1 MYMKQKEKRKE
12 GQQNGITTIKKEIQ
26 KTIIVLLSV
35 SLALVGIITC
45 VLNYVSTTRAME
57 DSMQVTAQ
65 VAADQVSNRLEADMN
80 VIEMLG
86 TMVDLAS
93 DSVPIADK
101 NKAMGEYQ
109 NQYAWKSYGITGRD
123 GINIF
128 ETTTDISQR
137 DYFKEALNGTTSI
150 SDPVYS
156 KTTNE
161 LVIVMATPLWK
172 DGVQNSQV
180 IGVVYVS
187 VDASDLSDI
196 ATSIK
201 VSKNGT
207 AYILNKEGTAIAH
220 QNMDFV
226 ENEKNNIKESSSD
239 SSLNS
244 VAKFEKQMIQGGK
257 GFGRY
262 TYEGTRWII
271 GYAPVG
277 INGWSLAVAA
287 PLTDFLGSTILGI
300 VITIIALVIALFVA
314 IRVANRTGEE
324 IGGAVKVCS
333 DRLKLLA
340 EGDLDTPV
348 TTLNTNNETK
358 LLEQST
364 IEIVNSLHTIIG
376 DIKHILSEM
385 ASGNFEVHSEIGS
398 DKYIGAYSEIHLAMR
413 DLRNTLSN
421 TLEAIVEASEQ
432 VDAGASQLATG
443 ATELAEGATEQA
455 AAIEEMSATVTD
467 VTQQVEK
474 TAKATDEAH
483 DNAKIVGKEA
493 AASKDKMNE
502 LTEAMKKIEETSN
515 AIKDIIA
522 KIEDIASQTNLLS
535 LNAAIEAARAGEAGR
550 GFAVVADQ
558 IRRLAE
564 QSAQSAVDTR
574 NMIESSIDE
583 VTNGSRITNET
594 EEALDKVLAEIDEI
608 VLSVAN
614 VRVASDKQ
622 SAAMEQIEKAVD
634 QISGVV
640 QANSASAQQSSATSE
655 ELSAQAQTLK
665 DLIGQ
670 FTIMKK

>member
-1 MYMKQKEKRKE
+1 MYMQQKEKRKK
-12 GQQNGITTIKKEIQ
+12 GQKNGMTTIKKEIQ

-35 SLALVGIITC
+35 SLTLVGIITC
-45 VLNYVSTTRAME
+45 VLNYVSTTGAMK

-65 VAADQVSNRLEADMN
+65 VAADKVSNRLEADMN

-86 TMVDLAS
+86 TMGDIAS

-109 NQYAWKSYGITGRD
+109 NQYDWKSYGITGRD

-172 DGVQNSQV
+172 DGVPNSQV

-207 AYILNKEGTAIAH
+207 AYILNKDGTAIAH

-300 VITIIALVIALFVA
+300 VITIVMLVIALFVA

-358 LLEQST
+358 ILEQST
-364 IEIVNSLHTIIG
+364 IEIVNSLQTIIG

-522 KIEDIASQTNLLS
+522 EIEDIASQTNLLS

-594 EEALDKVLAEIDEI
+594 EEALDKVLAEIDAI

>member
-1 MYMKQKEKRKE
+1 MKQKEKRKE

>member
-1 MYMKQKEKRKE
+1 MYMQQKEKRKK
-12 GQQNGITTIKKEIQ
+12 GQKNGMTTIKKEIQ

-35 SLALVGIITC
+35 SLTLVGIITC
-45 VLNYVSTTRAME
+45 VLNYVSTTGAMK

-65 VAADQVSNRLEADMN
+65 VAADKVSNRLEADMN

-86 TMVDLAS
+86 TMVDIAS

-109 NQYAWKSYGITGRD
+109 NQYDWKSYGITGRD

-172 DGVQNSQV
+172 DGVPNSQV

-239 SSLNS
+239 SSFNS
-244 VAKFEKQMIQGGK
+244 VAKFEKQMIQGDK

-287 PLTDFLGSTILGI
+287 PLTDFLGSTILSI
-300 VITIIALVIALFVA
+300 VITIVMLVIALFAA

-358 LLEQST
+358 ILEQST
-364 IEIVNSLHTIIG
+364 IEIVNSLQTIIG

-467 VTQQVEK
+467 VTQQVER
-474 TAKATDEAH
+474 TTKATDEAH

-515 AIKDIIA
+515 AIKNIIA
-522 KIEDIASQTNLLS
+522 EIEDIASQTNLLS

-594 EEALDKVLAEIDEI
+594 EEALDKVLAEIDAI

-614 VRVASDKQ
+614 ARVASDKQ
-622 SAAMEQIEKAVD
+622 AVAMEQIEKAVD

>member
-1 MYMKQKEKRKE
+1 
-12 GQQNGITTIKKEIQ
+12 
-26 KTIIVLLSV
+26 
-35 SLALVGIITC
+35 
-45 VLNYVSTTRAME
+45 
-57 DSMQVTAQ
+57 
-65 VAADQVSNRLEADMN
+65 
-80 VIEMLG
+80 
-86 TMVDLAS
+86 
-93 DSVPIADK
+93 
-101 NKAMGEYQ
+101 
-109 NQYAWKSYGITGRD
+109 
-123 GINIF
+123 
-128 ETTTDISQR
+128 
-137 DYFKEALNGTTSI
+137 
-150 SDPVYS
+150 
-156 KTTNE
+156 
-161 LVIVMATPLWK
+161 
-172 DGVQNSQV
+172 
-180 IGVVYVS
+180 
-187 VDASDLSDI
+187 
-196 ATSIK
+196 
-201 VSKNGT
+201 
-207 AYILNKEGTAIAH
+207 
-220 QNMDFV
+220 
-226 ENEKNNIKESSSD
+226 
-239 SSLNS
+239 
-244 VAKFEKQMIQGGK
+244 
-257 GFGRY
+257 
-262 TYEGTRWII
+262 
-271 GYAPVG
+271 
-277 INGWSLAVAA
+277 
-287 PLTDFLGSTILGI
+287 
-300 VITIIALVIALFVA
+300 
-314 IRVANRTGEE
+314 
-324 IGGAVKVCS
+324 
-333 DRLKLLA
+333 
-340 EGDLDTPV
+340 
-348 TTLNTNNETK
+348 
-358 LLEQST
+358 
-364 IEIVNSLHTIIG
+364 
-376 DIKHILSEM
+376 
-385 ASGNFEVHSEIGS
+385 
-398 DKYIGAYSEIHLAMR
+398 
-413 DLRNTLSN
+413 
-421 TLEAIVEASEQ
+421 
-432 VDAGASQLATG
+432 
-443 ATELAEGATEQA
+443 
-455 AAIEEMSATVTD
+455 MSATVTD

>member
-1 MYMKQKEKRKE
+1 MQQKEKRKK
-12 GQQNGITTIKKEIQ
+12 GQKNGMTTIKKEIQ

-35 SLALVGIITC
+35 SLTLVGIITC
-45 VLNYVSTTRAME
+45 VLNYVSTTGAMK

-65 VAADQVSNRLEADMN
+65 VAADKVSNRLEADMN

-86 TMVDLAS
+86 TMGDIAS

-109 NQYAWKSYGITGRD
+109 NQYDWKSYGITGRD

-172 DGVQNSQV
+172 DGVPNSQV

-207 AYILNKEGTAIAH
+207 AYILNKDGTAIAH

-300 VITIIALVIALFVA
+300 VITIVMLVIALFVA

-358 LLEQST
+358 ILEQST
-364 IEIVNSLHTIIG
+364 IEIVNSLQTIIG

-522 KIEDIASQTNLLS
+522 EIEDIASQTNLLS

-594 EEALDKVLAEIDEI
+594 EEALDKVLAEIDAI

-614 VRVASDKQ
+614 ARVASDKQ
-622 SAAMEQIEKAVD
+622 AVAMEQIEKAVD

>member
-1 MYMKQKEKRKE
+1 MQQKEKRKK
-12 GQQNGITTIKKEIQ
+12 GQKNGMTTIKKEIQ

-35 SLALVGIITC
+35 SLTLVGIITC
-45 VLNYVSTTRAME
+45 VLNYVSTTGAMK

-65 VAADQVSNRLEADMN
+65 VAADKVSNRLEADMN

-86 TMVDLAS
+86 TMGDIAS

-109 NQYAWKSYGITGRD
+109 NQYDWKSYGITGRD

-172 DGVQNSQV
+172 DGVPNSQV

-207 AYILNKEGTAIAH
+207 AYILNKDGTAIAH

-300 VITIIALVIALFVA
+300 VITIVMLVIALFVA

-358 LLEQST
+358 ILEQST
-364 IEIVNSLHTIIG
+364 IEIVNSLQTIIG

-522 KIEDIASQTNLLS
+522 EIEDIASQTNLLS

-594 EEALDKVLAEIDEI
+594 EEALDKVLAEIDAI

>member
-1 MYMKQKEKRKE
+1 MYMQQKEKRKK

-109 NQYAWKSYGITGRD
+109 NQYSWKSYGITGRD

-137 DYFKEALNGTTSI
+137 DYFKEALNGKTSI

-156 KTTNE
+156 KTNNE

-207 AYILNKEGTAIAH
+207 AYMLNKDGTSIAH

-364 IEIVNSLHTIIG
+364 IEIVNSLQTIIG

-594 EEALDKVLAEIDEI
+594 EEALDKVLAEIDAI

>member
-1 MYMKQKEKRKE
+1 MQQKEKRKK
-12 GQQNGITTIKKEIQ
+12 GQKNGMTTIKKEIQ

-35 SLALVGIITC
+35 SLTLVGIITC
-45 VLNYVSTTRAME
+45 VLNYVSTTGAMK

-65 VAADQVSNRLEADMN
+65 VAADKVSNRLEADMN

-86 TMVDLAS
+86 TMVDIAS

-109 NQYAWKSYGITGRD
+109 NQYDWKSYGITGRD

-172 DGVQNSQV
+172 DGVPNSQV

-239 SSLNS
+239 SSFNS
-244 VAKFEKQMIQGGK
+244 VAKFEKQMIQGDK

-287 PLTDFLGSTILGI
+287 PLTDFLGSTILSI
-300 VITIIALVIALFVA
+300 VITIVMLVIALFAA

-358 LLEQST
+358 ILEQST
-364 IEIVNSLHTIIG
+364 IEIVNSLQTIIG

-483 DNAKIVGKEA
+483 DNAKNVGKEA

-502 LTEAMKKIEETSN
+502 LTEAMKKIEDTSN

-522 KIEDIASQTNLLS
+522 EIEDIASQTNLLS

>member
-57 DSMQVTAQ
+57 DSMQV
-65 VAADQVSNRLEADMN
+65 AADQVSNRLKADMN

-93 DSVPIADK
+93 DSVSISDK
-101 NKAMGEYQ
+101 KKSMVEYQ
-109 NQYAWKSYGITGRD
+109 NQYSWKSYGITGRD

-156 KTTNE
+156 KTNNE

-207 AYILNKEGTAIAH
+207 AYMLNKDGTSIAH

-364 IEIVNSLHTIIG
+364 IEIVNSLQTIIG

-474 TAKATDEAH
+474 TTKATDEAH

-594 EEALDKVLAEIDEI
+594 EEALDKVLAEIDAI

-634 QISGVV
+634 QISGIV
-640 QANSASAQQSSATSE
+640 QANAASAQQSSATSE

>member
-1 MYMKQKEKRKE
+1 MKQKEKRKE

-35 SLALVGIITC
+35 SLTLVGIITC
-45 VLNYVSTTRAME
+45 VLNYVSTTGAMK

-65 VAADQVSNRLEADMN
+65 VAADKVSNRLEADMN

-86 TMVDLAS
+86 TMVDIAS

-109 NQYAWKSYGITGRD
+109 NQYDWKSYGITGRD

-156 KTTNE
+156 KKTNE

-239 SSLNS
+239 ASLNS
-244 VAKFEKQMIQGGK
+244 VAKFEKQMIQGDK

-262 TYEGTRWII
+262 TYKGTRWII

-287 PLTDFLGSTILGI
+287 PLTDFLGSTILSI
-300 VITIIALVIALFVA
+300 VITIVMLVIALFVA

-358 LLEQST
+358 ILEQST
-364 IEIVNSLHTIIG
+364 IEIVNSLQTIIG

-467 VTQQVEK
+467 VTQQVER
-474 TAKATDEAH
+474 TTKATDEAH

-515 AIKDIIA
+515 AIKNIIA
-522 KIEDIASQTNLLS
+522 EIEDIASQTNLLS

-594 EEALDKVLAEIDEI
+594 EEALDKVLAEIDAI

-614 VRVASDKQ
+614 ARVASDKQ
-622 SAAMEQIEKAVD
+622 AVAMEQIEKAVD

>member
-1 MYMKQKEKRKE
+1 MKQKEKRKE

-109 NQYAWKSYGITGRD
+109 NQYAWKLYGITGRD

>member
-1 MYMKQKEKRKE
+1 MQQKEKRKK

>member
-1 MYMKQKEKRKE
+1 MKQKEKRKE

-35 SLALVGIITC
+35 SLTLVGIITC
-45 VLNYVSTTRAME
+45 VLNYVSTTGAMK

-65 VAADQVSNRLEADMN
+65 VAADKVSNRLEADMN

-86 TMVDLAS
+86 TMVDIAS

-109 NQYAWKSYGITGRD
+109 NQYDWKSYGITGRD

-172 DGVQNSQV
+172 DGVPNSQV

-239 SSLNS
+239 SSFNS
-244 VAKFEKQMIQGGK
+244 VAKFEKQMIQGDK

-287 PLTDFLGSTILGI
+287 PLTDFLGSTILSI
-300 VITIIALVIALFVA
+300 VITIVMLVIALFAA

-358 LLEQST
+358 ILEQST
-364 IEIVNSLHTIIG
+364 IEIVNSLQTIIG

-502 LTEAMKKIEETSN
+502 LTEAMKKIEDTSN

-522 KIEDIASQTNLLS
+522 EIEDIASQTNLLS

-594 EEALDKVLAEIDEI
+594 EEALDKVLAEIDAI

>member
-1 MYMKQKEKRKE
+1 MKQKEKRKE

-137 DYFKEALNGTTSI
+137 DYFKEAINGTTSI

>member
-1 MYMKQKEKRKE
+1 MKQKEKRKE

-432 VDAGASQLATG
+432 VDAGASQLSTG

>member
-1 MYMKQKEKRKE
+1 MYMQQKEKRKK

>member
-1 MYMKQKEKRKE
+1 MKQKEKRKE

-594 EEALDKVLAEIDEI
+594 EEALDKVLAEIDAI

>member
-1 MYMKQKEKRKE
+1 MKQKEKRKE
-12 GQQNGITTIKKEIQ
+12 RQQNGITTIKKEIQ

-522 KIEDIASQTNLLS
+522 EIEDIASQTNLLS

>member
-594 EEALDKVLAEIDEI
+594 EEALDKVLAEIDAI

>member
-65 VAADQVSNRLEADMN
+65 VAADQVSNRLNADMN

-93 DSVPIADK
+93 DSVSISDK
-101 NKAMGEYQ
+101 KKSMVEYQ
-109 NQYAWKSYGITGRD
+109 NQYSWKSYGITGRD

-156 KTTNE
+156 KTNNE

-207 AYILNKEGTAIAH
+207 AYMLNKDGTSIAH

-364 IEIVNSLHTIIG
+364 IEIVNSLQTIIG

-474 TAKATDEAH
+474 TTKATDEAH

-594 EEALDKVLAEIDEI
+594 EEALDKVLAEIDAI

-634 QISGVV
+634 QISGIV
-640 QANSASAQQSSATSE
+640 QANAASAQQSSATSE

>member
-1 MYMKQKEKRKE
+1 MKQKEKRKE

-35 SLALVGIITC
+35 SLTLVGIITC
-45 VLNYVSTTRAME
+45 VLNYVSTTGAMK

-65 VAADQVSNRLEADMN
+65 VAADKVSNRLEADMN

-86 TMVDLAS
+86 TMVDIAS

-109 NQYAWKSYGITGRD
+109 NQYDWKSYGITGRD

-156 KTTNE
+156 KKTNE

-244 VAKFEKQMIQGGK
+244 VAKFEKQMIQGDK

-262 TYEGTRWII
+262 TYKGTRWII

-287 PLTDFLGSTILGI
+287 PLTDFLGSTILSI
-300 VITIIALVIALFVA
+300 VITIVMLVIALFVA

-358 LLEQST
+358 ILEQST
-364 IEIVNSLHTIIG
+364 IEIVNSLQTIIG

-467 VTQQVEK
+467 VTQQVER
-474 TAKATDEAH
+474 TTKATDEAH

-515 AIKDIIA
+515 AIKNIIA
-522 KIEDIASQTNLLS
+522 EIEDIASQTNLLS

-594 EEALDKVLAEIDEI
+594 EEALDKVLAEIDAI

-614 VRVASDKQ
+614 ARVASDKQ
-622 SAAMEQIEKAVD
+622 AVAMEQIEKAVD

>member
-1 MYMKQKEKRKE
+1 MYMQQKEKRKK
-12 GQQNGITTIKKEIQ
+12 GQKNGMTTIKKEIQ

-35 SLALVGIITC
+35 SLTLVGIITC
-45 VLNYVSTTRAME
+45 VLNYVSTTGAMK

-65 VAADQVSNRLEADMN
+65 VAADKVSNRLEADMN

-86 TMVDLAS
+86 TMVDIAS

-109 NQYAWKSYGITGRD
+109 NQYDWKSYGITGRD

-156 KTTNE
+156 KKTNE

-244 VAKFEKQMIQGGK
+244 VAKFEKQMIQGDK

-262 TYEGTRWII
+262 TYKGTRWII

-287 PLTDFLGSTILGI
+287 PLTDFLGSTILSI
-300 VITIIALVIALFVA
+300 VITIVMLVIALFVA

-358 LLEQST
+358 ILEQST
-364 IEIVNSLHTIIG
+364 IEIVNSLQTIIG

-467 VTQQVEK
+467 VTQQVER
-474 TAKATDEAH
+474 TTKATDEAH

-515 AIKDIIA
+515 AIKNIIA
-522 KIEDIASQTNLLS
+522 EIEDIASQTNLLS

-594 EEALDKVLAEIDEI
+594 EEALDKVLAEIDAI

-614 VRVASDKQ
+614 ARVASDKQ
-622 SAAMEQIEKAVD
+622 AVAMEQIEKAVD

>member
-1 MYMKQKEKRKE
+1 MKQKEKRKE

-35 SLALVGIITC
+35 SLTLVGIITC
-45 VLNYVSTTRAME
+45 VLNYVSTTGAMK

-65 VAADQVSNRLEADMN
+65 VAADKVSNRLEADMN

-86 TMVDLAS
+86 TMVDIAS

-109 NQYAWKSYGITGRD
+109 NQYDWKSYGITGRD

-172 DGVQNSQV
+172 DGVPNSQV

-239 SSLNS
+239 SSFNS
-244 VAKFEKQMIQGGK
+244 VAKFEKQMIQGDK

-287 PLTDFLGSTILGI
+287 PLTDFLGSTILSI
-300 VITIIALVIALFVA
+300 VITIVMLVIALFAA

-358 LLEQST
+358 ILEQST
-364 IEIVNSLHTIIG
+364 IEIVNSLQTIIG

-474 TAKATDEAH
+474 TTKATDEAH

-515 AIKDIIA
+515 AIKNIIA
-522 KIEDIASQTNLLS
+522 EIEDIASQTNLLS

-594 EEALDKVLAEIDEI
+594 EEALDKVLAEIDAI

-614 VRVASDKQ
+614 ARVASDKQ
-622 SAAMEQIEKAVD
+622 AVAMEQIEKAVD

>member
-1 MYMKQKEKRKE
+1 MYMQQKEKRKE

-35 SLALVGIITC
+35 SLTLVGIITC
-45 VLNYVSTTRAME
+45 VLNYVSTTGAMK

-65 VAADQVSNRLEADMN
+65 VAADKVSNRLEADMN

-86 TMVDLAS
+86 TMVDIAS

-109 NQYAWKSYGITGRD
+109 NQYDWKSYGITGRD

-172 DGVQNSQV
+172 DGVPNSQV

-239 SSLNS
+239 SSFNS
-244 VAKFEKQMIQGGK
+244 VAKFEKQMIQGDK

-287 PLTDFLGSTILGI
+287 PLTDFLGSTILSI
-300 VITIIALVIALFVA
+300 VITIVMLVIALFAA

-358 LLEQST
+358 ILEQST
-364 IEIVNSLHTIIG
+364 IEIVNSLQTIIG

-474 TAKATDEAH
+474 TTKATDEAH

-515 AIKDIIA
+515 AIKNIIA
-522 KIEDIASQTNLLS
+522 EIEDIASQTNLLS

-594 EEALDKVLAEIDEI
+594 EEALDKVLAEIDAI

-614 VRVASDKQ
+614 ARVASDKQ
-622 SAAMEQIEKAVD
+622 AVAMEQIEKAVD

>member
-1 MYMKQKEKRKE
+1 MQQKEKRKK
-12 GQQNGITTIKKEIQ
+12 GQKNGMTTIKKEIQ

-35 SLALVGIITC
+35 SLTLVGIITC
-45 VLNYVSTTRAME
+45 VLNYVSTTGAMK

-65 VAADQVSNRLEADMN
+65 VAADKVSNRLEADMN

-86 TMVDLAS
+86 TMGDIAS

-109 NQYAWKSYGITGRD
+109 NQYDWKSYGITGRD

-172 DGVQNSQV
+172 DGVPNSQV

-239 SSLNS
+239 SSFNS
-244 VAKFEKQMIQGGK
+244 VAKFEKQMIQGDK

-262 TYEGTRWII
+262 TYEGIRWII

-287 PLTDFLGSTILGI
+287 PLTDFLGSTILSI
-300 VITIIALVIALFVA
+300 VITIVMLVIALFAA

-358 LLEQST
+358 ILEQST
-364 IEIVNSLHTIIG
+364 IEIVNSLQTIIG

-474 TAKATDEAH
+474 TTKATDEAH

-502 LTEAMKKIEETSN
+502 LTETMKKIEETSN
-515 AIKDIIA
+515 AIKNIIA
-522 KIEDIASQTNLLS
+522 EIEDIASQTNLLS

-594 EEALDKVLAEIDEI
+594 EEALDKVLAEIDAI

-614 VRVASDKQ
+614 ARVASDKQ
-622 SAAMEQIEKAVD
+622 AVAMEQIEKAVD

>member
-35 SLALVGIITC
+35 SLTLVGIITC
-45 VLNYVSTTRAME
+45 VLNYVSTTGAMK

-65 VAADQVSNRLEADMN
+65 VAADKVSNRLEADMN

-86 TMVDLAS
+86 TMVDIAS

-109 NQYAWKSYGITGRD
+109 NQYDWKSYGITGRD

-172 DGVQNSQV
+172 DGVPNSQV

-239 SSLNS
+239 SSFNS
-244 VAKFEKQMIQGGK
+244 VAKFEKQMIQGDK

-287 PLTDFLGSTILGI
+287 PLTDFLGSTILSI
-300 VITIIALVIALFVA
+300 VITIVMLVIALFAA

-358 LLEQST
+358 ILEQST
-364 IEIVNSLHTIIG
+364 IEIVNSLQTIIG

-502 LTEAMKKIEETSN
+502 LTEAMKKIEDTSN

-522 KIEDIASQTNLLS
+522 EIEDIASQTNLLS

-594 EEALDKVLAEIDEI
+594 EEALDKVLAEIDAI

>member
-1 MYMKQKEKRKE
+1 MQQKEKRKK
-12 GQQNGITTIKKEIQ
+12 GQKNGMTTIKKEIQ

-35 SLALVGIITC
+35 SLTLVGIITC
-45 VLNYVSTTRAME
+45 VLNYVSTTGAMK

-65 VAADQVSNRLEADMN
+65 VAADKVSNRLEADMN

-86 TMVDLAS
+86 TMGDIAS

-109 NQYAWKSYGITGRD
+109 NQYDWKSYGITGRD

-172 DGVQNSQV
+172 DGVPNSQV

-239 SSLNS
+239 SSFNS
-244 VAKFEKQMIQGGK
+244 VAKFEKQMIQGDK

-287 PLTDFLGSTILGI
+287 PLTDFLGSTILSI
-300 VITIIALVIALFVA
+300 VITIVMLVIALFAA

-358 LLEQST
+358 ILEQST
-364 IEIVNSLHTIIG
+364 IEIVNSLQTIIG

-474 TAKATDEAH
+474 TTKATDEAH

-515 AIKDIIA
+515 AIKNIIA
-522 KIEDIASQTNLLS
+522 EIEDIASQTNLLS

-594 EEALDKVLAEIDEI
+594 EEALDKVLAEIDAI

-614 VRVASDKQ
+614 ARVASDKQ
-622 SAAMEQIEKAVD
+622 AVAMEQIEKAVD

>member
-1 MYMKQKEKRKE
+1 MKQKEKRKE

-522 KIEDIASQTNLLS
+522 EIEDIASQTNLLS

>member
-1 MYMKQKEKRKE
+1 MKQKEKRKE

-45 VLNYVSTTRAME
+45 VLNYVSTIRAME

>member
-1 MYMKQKEKRKE
+1 MQQKEKRKK

-65 VAADQVSNRLEADMN
+65 VAADQVSNRLKADMN

-93 DSVPIADK
+93 DSVSISDK
-101 NKAMGEYQ
+101 KKSMVEYQ
-109 NQYAWKSYGITGRD
+109 NQYSWKSYGITGRD

-156 KTTNE
+156 KTNNE

-207 AYILNKEGTAIAH
+207 AYMLNKDGTSIAH

-364 IEIVNSLHTIIG
+364 IEIVNSLQTIIG

-421 TLEAIVEASEQ
+421 TL
-432 VDAGASQLATG
+432 
-443 ATELAEGATEQA
+443 
-455 AAIEEMSATVTD
+455 
-467 VTQQVEK
+467 
-474 TAKATDEAH
+474 
-483 DNAKIVGKEA
+483 
-493 AASKDKMNE
+493 
-502 LTEAMKKIEETSN
+502 
-515 AIKDIIA
+515 
-522 KIEDIASQTNLLS
+522 
-535 LNAAIEAARAGEAGR
+535 
-550 GFAVVADQ
+550 
-558 IRRLAE
+558 
-564 QSAQSAVDTR
+564 
-574 NMIESSIDE
+574 
-583 VTNGSRITNET
+583 
-594 EEALDKVLAEIDEI
+594 
-608 VLSVAN
+608 
-614 VRVASDKQ
+614 
-622 SAAMEQIEKAVD
+622 
-634 QISGVV
+634 
-640 QANSASAQQSSATSE
+640 
-655 ELSAQAQTLK
+655 
-665 DLIGQ
+665 
-670 FTIMKK
+670 

>member
-1 MYMKQKEKRKE
+1 M
-12 GQQNGITTIKKEIQ
+12 GDI
-26 KTIIVLLSV
+26 
-35 SLALVGIITC
+35 
-45 VLNYVSTTRAME
+45 
-57 DSMQVTAQ
+57 
-65 VAADQVSNRLEADMN
+65 
-80 VIEMLG
+80 
-86 TMVDLAS
+86 AS

-109 NQYAWKSYGITGRD
+109 NQYDWKSYGITGRD

-172 DGVQNSQV
+172 DGVPNSQV

-207 AYILNKEGTAIAH
+207 AYILNKDGTAIAH

-300 VITIIALVIALFVA
+300 VITIVMLVIALFVA

-358 LLEQST
+358 ILEQST
-364 IEIVNSLHTIIG
+364 IEIVNSLQTIIG

-522 KIEDIASQTNLLS
+522 EIEDIASQTNLLS

-594 EEALDKVLAEIDEI
+594 EEALDKVLAEIDAI

>member
-1 MYMKQKEKRKE
+1 MQQKEKRKK
-12 GQQNGITTIKKEIQ
+12 GQKNGMTTIKKEIQ

-35 SLALVGIITC
+35 SLTLVGIITC
-45 VLNYVSTTRAME
+45 VLNYVSTTGAMK

-65 VAADQVSNRLEADMN
+65 VAADKVSNRLEADMN

-86 TMVDLAS
+86 TMVNIAS

-109 NQYAWKSYGITGRD
+109 NQYDWKSYGITGRD

-244 VAKFEKQMIQGGK
+244 VAKFEKQMIQGDK

-262 TYEGTRWII
+262 TYKGTRWII

-287 PLTDFLGSTILGI
+287 PLTDFLGSTILSI
-300 VITIIALVIALFVA
+300 VITIVMLVIALFVA
-314 IRVANRTGEE
+314 IRVANRSGEE

-358 LLEQST
+358 ILEQST
-364 IEIVNSLHTIIG
+364 IEIVNSLQTIIG

-467 VTQQVEK
+467 VTQQVER
-474 TAKATDEAH
+474 TTKATDEAH

-515 AIKDIIA
+515 AIKNIIA
-522 KIEDIASQTNLLS
+522 EIEDIASQTNLLS

-594 EEALDKVLAEIDEI
+594 EEALDKVLAEIDAI

-614 VRVASDKQ
+614 ARVASDKQ
-622 SAAMEQIEKAVD
+622 AVAMEQIEKAVD

>member
-1 MYMKQKEKRKE
+1 MQQKEKRKK
-12 GQQNGITTIKKEIQ
+12 GQKNGMITIKKEIQ

-35 SLALVGIITC
+35 SLTLVGIITC
-45 VLNYVSTTRAME
+45 VLNYVSTTGAMK

-65 VAADQVSNRLEADMN
+65 VAADKVSNRLEADMN

-86 TMVDLAS
+86 TMVDIAS

-109 NQYAWKSYGITGRD
+109 NQYDWKSYGITGRD

-156 KTTNE
+156 KKTNE

-244 VAKFEKQMIQGGK
+244 VAKFEKQMIQGDK

-262 TYEGTRWII
+262 TYKGTRWII

-287 PLTDFLGSTILGI
+287 PLTDFLGSTILSI
-300 VITIIALVIALFVA
+300 VITIVMLVIALFVA

-358 LLEQST
+358 ILEQST
-364 IEIVNSLHTIIG
+364 IEIVNSLQTIIG

-467 VTQQVEK
+467 VTQQVER
-474 TAKATDEAH
+474 TTKATDEAH

-515 AIKDIIA
+515 AIKNIIA
-522 KIEDIASQTNLLS
+522 EIEDIASQTNLLS

-594 EEALDKVLAEIDEI
+594 EEALDKVLAEIDAI

-614 VRVASDKQ
+614 ARVASDKQ

>member
-1 MYMKQKEKRKE
+1 MKQKEKRKE
-12 GQQNGITTIKKEIQ
+12 GQQNGMTTIKKEIQ
-26 KTIIVLLSV
+26 KTIIILLSV

-45 VLNYVSTTRAME
+45 VLNYVSTTGAME

-65 VAADQVSNRLEADMN
+65 VAAEQVNYRLKADMN

-86 TMVDLAS
+86 TMTKLSSEDVS
-93 DSVPIADK
+93 TADK
-101 NKAMGEYQ
+101 KKSMEEYK
-109 NQYAWKSYGITGRD
+109 NEYDWDSYGITGKN

-128 ETTTDISQR
+128 DTSTDVSQR
-137 DYFKEALNGTTSI
+137 DYFKEALSGTTAI

-156 KTTNE
+156 KSSNK
-161 LVIVMATPLWK
+161 LIVVMATPIWK
-172 DGVQNSQV
+172 DGVQNSEV
-180 IGVVYVS
+180 VGVVYATVN
-187 VDASDLSDI
+187 ASYLSDV

-277 INGWSLAVAA
+277 VNGWSLAVAA

-300 VITIIALVIALFVA
+300 VITIVMLVIALFVA

-333 DRLKLLA
+333 DRLRLLA

-348 TTLNTNNETK
+348 VTLNTKNETK

-364 IEIVNSLHTIIG
+364 IEIVNSLQTIIG

-398 DKYIGAYSEIHLAMR
+398 DKYIGAYSEIHLSMR
-413 DLRNTLSN
+413 DLRNKLSD
-421 TLEAIVEASEQ
+421 TLEAIKQASEQ
-432 VDAGASQLATG
+432 VDAGSSQLATG
-443 ATELAEGATEQA
+443 ATELAEGASEQA

-467 VTQQVEK
+467 VTQQVEQ

-483 DNAKIVGKEA
+483 DNAKVVGKEA
-493 AASKDKMNE
+493 TDSKNKMNE
-502 LTEAMKKIEETSN
+502 LTGAMQKIEETSN
-515 AIKDIIA
+515 AIKDIISE
-522 KIEDIASQTNLLS
+522 IEDIASQTNLLS

-574 NMIESSIDE
+574 NMIETSIEE
-583 VTNGSRITNET
+583 VANGSRITNET
-594 EEALDKVLAEIDEI
+594 EEALDKVLAEIDAI

-614 VRVASDKQ
+614 VRMASDKQ

-634 QISGVV
+634 QIAGVV
-640 QANSASAQQSSATSE
+640 QSNSASAQQSSATSE

-665 DLIGQ
+665 ELIGQ

>member
-522 KIEDIASQTNLLS
+522 EIEDIASQTNLLS

>member
-35 SLALVGIITC
+35 SLTLVGIITC
-45 VLNYVSTTRAME
+45 VLNYVSTTGAMK

-65 VAADQVSNRLEADMN
+65 VAADKVSNRLEADMN

-86 TMVDLAS
+86 TMVDIAS

-109 NQYAWKSYGITGRD
+109 NQYDWKSYGITGRD

-156 KTTNE
+156 KKTNE

-244 VAKFEKQMIQGGK
+244 VAKFEKQMIQGDK

-262 TYEGTRWII
+262 TYKGTRWII

-287 PLTDFLGSTILGI
+287 PLTDFLGSTILSI
-300 VITIIALVIALFVA
+300 VITIVMLVIALFVA

-358 LLEQST
+358 ILEQST
-364 IEIVNSLHTIIG
+364 IEIVNSLQTIIG

-467 VTQQVEK
+467 VTQQVER
-474 TAKATDEAH
+474 TTKATDEAH

-515 AIKDIIA
+515 AIKNIIA
-522 KIEDIASQTNLLS
+522 EIEDIASQTNLLS

-594 EEALDKVLAEIDEI
+594 EEALDKVLAEIDAI

-614 VRVASDKQ
+614 ARVASDKQ
-622 SAAMEQIEKAVD
+622 AVAMEQIEKAVD